1 MKPTIARRI
10 AVITGACGGMG
21 QAAAR
26 LLGMETDLVL
36 TDLNQAKLE
45 NFTAQ
50 LQDEGYRVA
59 GLVAGNLG
67 DATVLGALISQ
78 QQAAGPLGALVHTAG
93 LSPALA
99 DWRPILDVNLVATEK
114 LLRAIEPSL
123 TSGTVAV
130 LLASM
135 AGHIAAV
142 KPALDA
148 LMADPLADKFLDKAG
163 LALEE
168 VLIPGDPYG
177 LKTVAYF
184 ASKREVIRI
193 CERRAPEW
201 ARVGARIVSISPG
214 TIWTPM
220 ARAEAETNAM
230 SLAVVEATPLGRWGT
245 AMDIAHAVRFLISDA
260 ASFITGCDL
269 RVDGGV
275 TPTMNGPM
283 H

>member
-26 LLGMETDLVL
+26 LLGMEMDLLL
-36 TDLNQAKLE
+36 TDLNQARLE
-45 NFTAQ
+45 NFAAQ
-50 LQDEGYRVA
+50 LREDGYQLA
-59 GLVAGNLG
+59 GVVAGNLG
-67 DATVLGALISQ
+67 DAAVLAALITQ
-78 QQAAGPLGALVHTAG
+78 QQAAGLLGALVHTAG

-99 DWRPILDVNLVATEK
+99 DWRPILDVNLVTTEK
-114 LLRAIEPSL
+114 LLRAIEPAL
-123 TSGTVAV
+123 TSGSVAV
-130 LLASM
+130 LIASM

-142 KPALDA
+142 TPALDA

-163 LALEE
+163 VALAE

-193 CERRAPEW
+193 CERRAPQW

-220 ARAEAETNAM
+220 ARTEAETNAM

-245 AMDIAHAVRFLISDA
+245 AMDIANAVRFLISDA

-275 TPTMNGPM
+275 TPKMNGPV

>member
-26 LLGMETDLVL
+26 LLGMEMDLLL
-36 TDLNQAKLE
+36 TDLNQARLE
-45 NFTAQ
+45 NFAAQ
-50 LQDEGYRVA
+50 LREDGYQLV
-59 GLVAGNLG
+59 GVVAGNLG
-67 DATVLGALISQ
+67 DAAVLAALITQ
-78 QQAAGPLGALVHTAG
+78 QQAAGLLGALVHTAG

-99 DWRPILDVNLVATEK
+99 DWRQILDVNLVTTEK
-114 LLRAIEPSL
+114 LLRAIEPAL
-123 TSGTVAV
+123 TSGSVAV
-130 LLASM
+130 LIASM

-142 KPALDA
+142 TPALDA

-163 LALEE
+163 VALAE

-220 ARAEAETNAM
+220 ARTEAETNAM

-245 AMDIAHAVRFLISDA
+245 AMDIANAVRFLISDA

-275 TPTMNGPM
+275 TPKMNGPV